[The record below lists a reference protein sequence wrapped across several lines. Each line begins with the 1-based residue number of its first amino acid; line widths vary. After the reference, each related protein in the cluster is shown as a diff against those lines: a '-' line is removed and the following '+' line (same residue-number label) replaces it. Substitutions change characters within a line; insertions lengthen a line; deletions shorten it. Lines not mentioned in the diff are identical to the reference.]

1 MLRRLTRLELQG
13 YKTFATKTDI
23 AFGDVTC
30 IVGPNGSGK
39 SNIADG
45 VRWVLGEQSYSLLRG
60 RKTVDMIFS
69 GSEQRS
75 RASMA
80 SATIVFDNSDGWLP
94 IDFSEVSLTRR
105 AYRDGQ
111 NEYLLNGQKTRLRD
125 VADLLGKVGLAQR
138 TYTVIGQ
145 GLVDTALSLRADERR
160 KLFEEAAGIGVYR
173 QKRED
178 ALRKLEQTRHNLER
192 VSDILAE
199 IRPRLRA
206 LERQARRAREFH
218 QLQEDLRHLLRS
230 WYGYH
235 WHAAQ
240 QLLTQARQQLE
251 ERESQLAQLWEQQQS
266 RSEKA
271 AARREKV
278 AAKRAQLSSWHQD
291 AAKLHGDYQSLH
303 REIAVAEERARNIEQ
318 QHERI
323 QSELISLDASLDD
336 QQARLQ
342 QAEEKRAELA
352 AERDHAMQRKAAI
365 EEKRKQR
372 EGERAALKDDESQQR
387 VQATGIGEQLLAR
400 RARQQAL
407 QDRSRQL
414 TLEIEQLQ
422 REAQHSAQNLQEARE
437 GLDSRERQLQDER
450 EARETAETAHN
461 ARTEQ
466 RDAARAEIEALTEKV
481 AATLAQVE
489 RLRAKESWLAQ
500 QRAGEGDT
508 ASGPQ
513 RLRQAASGGNL
524 RGHIG
529 SLMDLIETDPQHE
542 AAIGAVAGS
551 SQEASVVND
560 WSSVETALELLDR
573 HGGRATL
580 LPLEQ
585 MRPPQPLPAPTQ
597 FGFIGWAVDLVRC
610 AREHR
615 PAIAVILGRAAVCE
629 NRAAARRI
637 AADLPPDALAVT
649 LSGDI
654 YRADGATIIGRTAED
669 HDLAMAREARA
680 LPDKIAA
687 ATTEHARLEAEHSE
701 RAVALEKSQAQLQ
714 AARTELDERQEQTQ
728 RATEA
733 RDAARLELER
743 AQANEEWNRRQLE
756 TSQSRLK
763 ATVEELQ
770 ACADDLELLAG
781 KHAEAEKQ
789 ADEIQAKL
797 LDLDADGLP
806 ETVTA
811 CQTELAVAERALKD
825 ADARHAE
832 VQAAYER
839 EHERVD
845 ARRTQAEDF
854 AAQIDALRENV
865 AELNEQQQESQQ
877 ALTRLQEQIDP
888 EEETIHSL
896 ETELV
901 TLDDPE
907 EQFREKVHSGEH
919 NHAQAQV
926 EFQRAQDRLHTL
938 QSQINDDFGLAE
950 LEFGEEVTGSTPLP
964 FDHLVE
970 HLEYVSE
977 LPEKIEQSINRRRVQ
992 LRRLGGIN
1000 PEALQE
1006 YDDVQERHEHLTTQ
1020 TEDLEA
1026 ASAQLREVIAELDEL
1041 MQREFQNT
1049 FDAVSKEFEFTFER
1063 LFLGGSAHL
1072 KLSDPSDLSN
1082 TGVEIIARLPGRRQQ
1097 GLALLSGGERAL
1109 VACALIF
1116 ALLRVSPTPFALLDE
1131 VDAMLDESNVGRFR
1145 AILSEI
1151 SENTQFVLITHNR
1164 HTVEVA
1170 DTVYGINMG
1179 ADSASKVISL
1189 RPDEIEEL
1197 A

>member
-23 AFGDVTC
+23 EFGDVTC

-94 IDFSEVSLTRR
+94 IDYSEVSLTRR

-125 VADLLGKVGLAQR
+125 VADLLGTVGLAQR

-145 GLVDTALSLRADERR
+145 GLVDTALSLKADERR

-206 LERQARRAREFH
+206 LERQARRAREFR
-218 QLQEDLRHLLRS
+218 QLQKDLRHLLRS

-240 QLLTQARQQLE
+240 NLLAQARQQLQ
-251 ERESQLAQLWEQQQS
+251 ERKSQLAHLWEQQRT
-266 RSEKA
+266 RSEEA
-271 AARREKV
+271 VARRKKV
-278 AAKRAQLSSWHQD
+278 ATKRVQLSSWHQD
-291 AAKLHGDYQSLH
+291 AAKLHEDYQSLH
-303 REIAVAEERARNIEQ
+303 REIAVTEERARNIEKQ
-318 QHERI
+318 RERVH
-323 QSELISLDASLDD
+323 SELISLDANLED
-336 QQARLQ
+336 QKERLQ
-342 QAEEKRAELA
+342 QAAEQLTILA
-352 AERDHAMQRKAAI
+352 DERDQSLGRQAAAH
-365 EEKRKQR
+365 KQQR
-372 EGERAALKDDESQQR
+372 EHESEREDLKNAETEQR
-387 VQATGIGEQLLAR
+387 LRSTNINEHLIER
-400 RARQQAL
+400 RARQQTL
-407 QDRSRQL
+407 QDSSHQL
-414 TLEIEQLQ
+414 TLEIEGLQLETQ
-422 REAQHSAQNLQEARE
+422 QSTQNLQETRRQQDTHEKQLMHARGARE
-437 GLDSRERQLQDER
+437 SVEKTLSARNKQREN
-450 EARETAETAHN
+450 T
-461 ARTEQ
+461 
-466 RDAARAEIEALTEKV
+466 RAEIEDLTDKVV
-481 AATLAQVE
+481 AALAQVE
-489 RLRAKESWLAQ
+489 RLQAKKSWLVQ
-500 QRAGEGDT
+500 QRIGEGDT

-513 RLRQAASGGNL
+513 RLHQAAASGNL

-529 SLMDLIETDPQHE
+529 SLMDMIETNPRHE
-542 AAIGAVAGS
+542 VAISAVLGES
-551 SQEASVVND
+551 IKASVVSD
-560 WSSVETALELLDR
+560 WPAVEAALELLEQ

-580 LPLEQ
+580 LPLAQ
-585 MRPPQPLPAPTQ
+585 LRPPPTLPAHSDP
-597 FGFIGWAVDLVRC
+597 GFIGWALDLVEC
-610 AREHR
+610 TREHR
-615 PAIAVILGRAAVCE
+615 PAIAVFLGQAAICE
-629 NRAAARRI
+629 NRTAARRI
-637 AADLPPDALAVT
+637 SADLPTGALSVT
-649 LSGDI
+649 LRGEIHRGD
-654 YRADGATIIGRTAED
+654 GTMVVGHTATD
-669 HDLAMAREARA
+669 HDLAMAREARG
-680 LPDKIAA
+680 LPQKIEA
-687 ATTEHARLEAEHSE
+687 AT
-701 RAVALEKSQAQLQ
+701 AVNAQLEKELSTLTSSLDKLQAQLQ
-714 AARTELDERQEQTQ
+714 TTLANQDSVREKERVAAD
-728 RATEA
+728 A
-733 RDAARLELER
+733 RDTSRLEMER
-743 AQANEEWNRRQLE
+743 AQANDEWNHQQLE
-756 TSQSRLK
+756 TSQCKLQ
-763 ATVEELQ
+763 AAAEELRTF
-770 ACADDLELLAG
+770 ADELDSLEE
-781 KHAEAEKQ
+781 KHAEAEKRT
-789 ADEIQAKL
+789 DEIQAKL
-797 LDLDADGLP
+797 LEMDADGLP

-811 CQTELAVAERALKD
+811 CQTELAVTERALKD
-825 ADARHAE
+825 ANARHSE
-832 VQAAYER
+832 MRAAYER
-839 EHERVD
+839 EHVRVD
-845 ARRTQAEDF
+845 ARRTQAETS
-854 AAQIDALRENV
+854 AAQISELREKV
-865 AELNEQQQESQQ
+865 AELNEQQQDSQL

-896 ETELV
+896 EIELV
-901 TLDDPE
+901 TLDGPE

-926 EFQRAQDRLHTL
+926 EFQRAQDQLQTL
-938 QSQINDDFGLAE
+938 QSQVNDDFGLAE
-950 LEFGEEVTGSTPLP
+950 LEFNEEVTGSTPLP

-970 HLEYVSE
+970 HVEYVSE
-977 LPEKIEQSINRRRVQ
+977 LPEGIEQSINRRRVQ

-1000 PEALQE
+1000 PEATQE

-1020 TEDLEA
+1020 TRDLEG
-1026 ASAQLREVIAELDEL
+1026 ASGQLREVIAELDEL

-1049 FDAVSKEFEFTFER
+1049 FDAVAKEFEHTFER
-1063 LFLGGSAHL
+1063 LFDGGSARL
-1072 KLSDPSDLSN
+1072 ELSEPGDLST

-1131 VDAMLDESNVGRFR
+1131 VDAMLDESNIGRFR
-1145 AILSEI
+1145 AILREI

-1179 ADSASKVISL
+1179 TDSASTVISL
-1189 RPDEIEEL
+1189 KPDEIE
-1197 A
+1197 